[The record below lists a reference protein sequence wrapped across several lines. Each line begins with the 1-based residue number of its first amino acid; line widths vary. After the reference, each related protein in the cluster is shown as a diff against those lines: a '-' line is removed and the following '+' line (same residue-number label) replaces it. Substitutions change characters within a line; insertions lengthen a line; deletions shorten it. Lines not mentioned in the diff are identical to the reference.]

1 MLLYIIFIFFILY
14 TSLIFYYW
22 HGWTALKNPSYQ
34 GSSKEFISIIIPVRN
49 EEKNILALLHSLKN
63 QTYPASLFEII
74 LVDDFSTD
82 QTATL
87 INKCRLDNSILIQ
100 PADNINSSKK
110 KAIAAGIQ
118 IARGKLIVT
127 TDADCRP
134 SDKWLDNLNSFYF
147 SSKAEFIAA
156 PVKMDYNNKLIEIF
170 QALDFLTLQGI
181 TGASAYYNIHVM
193 CNGANMAYSRKA
205 FQEVNGYEG
214 VDNVASGDDMFLMY
228 KIKNRFPGKVMFIKS
243 QDAIVST
250 NAIPDLTGF
259 FSQRKR
265 WASKAFV
272 LKDNNL
278 ILILCFI
285 YLFNCLLLTLFFSGF
300 INHQNWLYFI
310 YFLLFKTLIEWPFV
324 YSITRFYNEKKLMWY
339 FVFFQPFHI
348 LYTVVVGAI
357 SQFGTYNWKD
367 RITR

>member
-1 MLLYIIFIFFILY
+1 MLLDIIFIFFILY
-14 TSLIFYYW
+14 TCLIFYYW
-22 HGWTALKNPSYQ
+22 YGWTALKNPTYHP
-34 GSSKEFISIIIPVRN
+34 GVKEFISIIIPVRN
-49 EEKNILALLHSLKN
+49 EENNIEALLESLKN

-87 INKCRLDNSILIQ
+87 INNYRLDNSILIQ
-100 PADNINSSKK
+100 PADNNNSSKK

-134 SDKWLDNLNSFYF
+134 FPTWLDNLNTFY
-147 SSKAEFIAA
+147 SVSNVEFIAA

-214 VDNVASGDDMFLMY
+214 VDTIASGDDMFLMH
-228 KIKNRFPGKVMFIKS
+228 KIKTKFPGKTGFIKS
-243 QDAIVST
+243 KDAIVST
-250 NAIPDLTGF
+250 NAIPRLTGF

-272 LKDNNL
+272 LKDSNL
-278 ILILCFI
+278 IIILCFI
-285 YLFNCLLLTLFFSGF
+285 YLFNCLLLTLFFTGF

-310 YFLLFKTLIEWPFV
+310 YF
-324 YSITRFYNEKKLMWY
+324 
-339 FVFFQPFHI
+339 
-348 LYTVVVGAI
+348 
-357 SQFGTYNWKD
+357 
-367 RITR
+367 